1 MEHVSREDQS
11 APIAAQN
18 TAPIAPTHP
27 AYAPTH
33 TAPFIF
39 VVDDER
45 FFCRLISVTLSS
57 AGYRVITLQ
66 KSLDAPA
73 LIAQE
78 QPNLLLLDVMM
89 PGMSGLELG
98 QYVRDQ
104 QRTHTLPLVIMT
116 ALDDTQDSSLW
127 HQLEALSA
135 HHLFKPFSRK
145 QLLDVVQDA
154 LGA

>member
-1 MEHVSREDQS
+1 MDQLSSKDQS
-11 APIAAQN
+11 APIANPSTTLA
-18 TAPIAPTHP
+18 TPTTP
-27 AYAPTH
+27 AYTPTH

-45 FFCRLISVTLSS
+45 FFCRLISVTLSG
-57 AGYRVITLQ
+57 AGYRVVTLQ
-66 KSLDAPA
+66 SSLDAPA

-89 PGMSGLELG
+89 PGMSGLELA
-98 QYVRDQ
+98 QHVRNQ
-104 QRTHTLPLVIMT
+104 QHTHTIPLVIMT
-116 ALDDTQDSSLW
+116 ALDDNKDSSLR
-127 HQLEALSA
+127 HQLHALNA
-135 HHLFKPFSRK
+135 HHLSKPFSRK